1 MAEPLNLDAALA
13 ELCIHLGDA
22 LVAANRIER
31 ALYDRDLL
39 NLTEKHAL
47 KALRPEFV
55 RLHWD
60 VLALALSLAATT
72 VAEAAE
78 NS

>member
-60 VLALALSLAATT
+60 VLAPAMSIVATT
-72 VAEAAE
+72 IASAADSE
-78 NS
+78 